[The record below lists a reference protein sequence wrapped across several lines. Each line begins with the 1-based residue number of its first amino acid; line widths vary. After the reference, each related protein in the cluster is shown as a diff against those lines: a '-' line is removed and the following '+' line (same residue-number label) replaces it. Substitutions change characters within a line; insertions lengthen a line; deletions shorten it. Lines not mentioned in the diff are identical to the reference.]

1 MKLAARCAR
10 IAISGTAAVMNE
22 AARLKAEGRDLVD
35 FGAGEPDFATPDNIT
50 AAGIAALAAHNTKYT
65 PTAGTA
71 ALRAAI
77 AAAHRRDFGSDY
89 APDDVLVT
97 SGGKHGLFNAISSLV
112 DEGDEVILPSPYWVS
127 FHDQIRYVGATPVLV
142 DAPLTLSLI
151 ERALTPR
158 TRAILLN
165 SPNNPSGAVLPP
177 ELFRAVLALCHE
189 RGLWLLSDECYARL
203 VYDANPYSVGAEP
216 GAREHAIIC
225 GSLSKTYAMTG
236 WRIGYILAPPAPRA
250 AMLAL
255 QSHSTGNATTFA
267 QAGAVEALTGPQ
279 DAVATM
285 LAAYRQRRGLIV
297 AGLNAL
303 PGVACQLPA
312 GAFYAWANVS
322 GALTRL
328 GVPTAAALAQKLL
341 RDTGVVAVPGEV
353 FGSPAH
359 LRFSYAAAPDVIA
372 EGLRRLHTVLK

>member
-1 MKLAARCAR
+1 M
-10 IAISGTAAVMNE
+10 SE

-35 FGAGEPDFATPDNIT
+35 FGAGEPDFATPENIT

-89 APDDVLVT
+89 AADDVLVT

-112 DEGDEVILPSPYWVS
+112 DDGDEVILPAPYWVS
-127 FHDQIRYVGATPVLV
+127 FRDQIRYVGATPVLV
-142 DAPLTLSLI
+142 EAGEAAGFSLSLAAI

-177 ELFRAVLALCHE
+177 ELFRAVLALCREH
-189 RGLWLLSDECYARL
+189 RLWLLSDECYARL
-203 VYDANPYSVGAEP
+203 VYDARPYSVGAEP
-216 GAREHAIIC
+216 GARERAIIC

-236 WRIGYILAPPAPRA
+236 WRIGYVLAPPAARA

-267 QAGAVEALTGPQ
+267 QAGAVEALSGPQ
-279 DAVATM
+279 DAVVAM
-285 LAAYRQRRGLIV
+285 LAAYRERRGLIV

-303 PGVACQLPA
+303 PGVSCQLPA

-328 GVPTAAALAQKLL
+328 GMSTANELAQKLL
-341 RDTGVVAVPGEV
+341 REAGVVTVPGEV
-353 FGSPAH
+353 FGGPAH
-359 LRFSYAAAPDVIA
+359 LRFSYAAAPEVIA
-372 EGLRRLHTVLK
+372 AGLQRLRTVLH